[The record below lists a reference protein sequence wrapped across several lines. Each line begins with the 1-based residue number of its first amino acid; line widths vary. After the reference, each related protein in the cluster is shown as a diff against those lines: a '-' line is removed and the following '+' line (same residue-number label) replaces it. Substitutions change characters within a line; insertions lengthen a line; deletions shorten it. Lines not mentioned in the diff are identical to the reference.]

1 MEQYIDC
8 FIYFDKLGYNVLK
21 IWSKDLWSDIDFQVE
36 NIIYNYFLVR
46 DKLLKYNSNRNCVD
60 SLINRNGVLSK
71 FVKII
76 ENRRIGM
83 LFSEKADKDFIK
95 R

>member
-36 NIIYNYFLVR
+36 NII
-46 DKLLKYNSNRNCVD
+46 SNRKCVD

>member
-1 MEQYIDC
+1 
-8 FIYFDKLGYNVLK
+8 
-21 IWSKDLWSDIDFQVE
+21 
-36 NIIYNYFLVR
+36 
-46 DKLLKYNSNRNCVD
+46 
-60 SLINRNGVLSK
+60 RNGVLSK